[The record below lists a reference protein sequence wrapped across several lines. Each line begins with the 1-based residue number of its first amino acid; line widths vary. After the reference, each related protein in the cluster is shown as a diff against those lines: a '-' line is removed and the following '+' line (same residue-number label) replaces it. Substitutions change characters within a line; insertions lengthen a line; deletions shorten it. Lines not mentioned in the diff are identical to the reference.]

1 MTAPL
6 WTPSAERIRRSNL
19 FRFTERVNDAHGIH
33 LPDYDAL
40 YEWSIRE
47 PEAFWAMLW
56 RYAEIRASRP
66 YEAVL
71 EEPRMPGARWFRGT
85 RLNFAANLLR
95 YRDQR
100 TALIGVD
107 ERDGAPQRVSYAEL
121 YGLVARFADFLESQG
136 VGIGDRVAGFMPNRI
151 ATVVAMLA
159 AASLGAVWSSCS
171 PDFGFRG
178 VMDRFGQIEPKILV
192 ATDGYFYGGKAFD
205 TRERVAQVAAEIGSI
220 RRVVVVP
227 YIDEQP
233 DISGIRNSLLWDA
246 ALNNPAT
253 EIDFAQLPFDHPL
266 YIMYSSG
273 TTGVPKCIVHGAGGT
288 LLQHAKELLLH
299 TDLKRDDVIFYF
311 TTCGWMMW
319 NWLVSS
325 LLTGA
330 TVVLFDGSP
339 GHPDMSVL
347 WRLAQDLGISVFG
360 TSPKFITG
368 CEKAEI
374 HPARGFDLSRLRTV
388 LSTGSPL
395 SEENFAW
402 IYREVGEDIQ
412 LASISGGTDII
423 SCFMLGC
430 PTEPVY
436 AGEIQKRGLG
446 MKVEAWDDDGKP
458 IVGDKG
464 ELVCSAPFP
473 SMPVSFWND
482 PDNEKYLDAYFR
494 RYPGVWHHG
503 DYIEIT
509 PRGGVIVYGRSDATL
524 NPGGVRIGTAE
535 IYRQVEAVEEVVDSL
550 VVGRP
555 VANDVEILLFVVLR
569 EGVELSGD
577 LVHRIKNQIRDNTTP
592 RHVPRRILTLSD
604 IPRTISGKKVE
615 LAVLDILQGKPV
627 KNKDALANPQ
637 VLDEIAE
644 IARALSL

>member
-1 MTAPL
+1 MNTPL
-6 WTPSAERIRRSNL
+6 WTPSTERISHSNL
-19 FRFTERVNDAHGIH
+19 TRFTECVNDAHGTG
-33 LPDYDAL
+33 LRDYDAL
-40 YEWSIRE
+40 YDWSIRE
-47 PEAFWAMLW
+47 PATFWAMMW
-56 RYAEIRASRP
+56 RFAEIRASRV

-71 EEPRMPGARWFRGT
+71 EDPRMPGAQWFRGA
-85 RLNFAANLLR
+85 RLNFAENLLR
-95 YRDQR
+95 YRDEQ

-107 ERDGAPQRVSYAEL
+107 ERDGSPQRLTYAEL
-121 YGLVARFADFLESQG
+121 YAQVAQLARFLKGQG

-159 AASLGAVWSSCS
+159 TTSLGALWSSCS

-178 VMDRFGQIEPKILV
+178 VMDRFGQIEPKVLI
-192 ATDGYFYGGKAFD
+192 ASDGYFYGGKSFD
-205 TRERVAQVAAEIGSI
+205 TRERVARVADEIGAI
-220 RRVVVVP
+220 RCVVVVP
-227 YIDEQP
+227 YVYAQP
-233 DISGIRNSLLWDA
+233 DITGIRSALLWDD
-246 ALNNPAT
+246 ALDNPA
-253 EIDFAQLPFDHPL
+253 EDIEFAQLPFDHPL

-288 LLQHAKELLLH
+288 LIQHAKELLLH
-299 TDLKRDDVIFYF
+299 TDLKREDVIFYF

-325 LLTGA
+325 LTVGA

-339 GHPDMSVL
+339 GHPDMTIL
-347 WRLAQDLGISVFG
+347 WRLAQDLGITVFG
-360 TSPKFITG
+360 TSPKFISG
-368 CEKAEI
+368 CEKSGI
-374 HPARGFDLSRLRTV
+374 HPRRGFDLSRLRTV

-402 IYREVGEDIQ
+402 IYREVGTDIQ

-430 PTEPVY
+430 PTAPVY

-446 MKVEAWDDDGKP
+446 MQVEAWDDDGRAL
-458 IVGDKG
+458 IGEKG
-464 ELVCSAPFP
+464 ELVCAAPFP
-473 SMPVSFWND
+473 SMPVAFWND

-524 NPGGVRIGTAE
+524 NPGGVRIGTAD
-535 IYRQVEAVEEVVDSL
+535 IYRQVEAIDEIIDSL

-555 VANDVEILLFVVLR
+555 VDNDVEIVLFVVLR
-569 EGVELSGD
+569 ADVTLDDEFVK
-577 LVHRIKNQIRDNTTP
+577 RIKALIRDNTTP
-592 RHVPRRILTLSD
+592 RHVPRRVLALSD

-615 LAVLDILQGKPV
+615 LAVLNILQGKEV
-627 KNKDALANPQ
+627 KNKDALANPHI
-637 VLDEIAE
+637 LDEVAA
-644 IARALSL
+644 IARTLD